1 VQRVLTTVAA
11 ESSEPRQREL
21 ARAYAEFVTAHD
33 DAARRD
39 CRPGHVTGSA
49 LVLTPD
55 RDQVLLTLHPKFG
68 LWLQLGGHCEPGDA
82 SIAGAALREAT
93 EESGI
98 AGLALLPDLPR
109 LDRHRVGCNG
119 GGWHYDVQLLAVAPP
134 DAHAVRSEESLD
146 LRWFPVD
153 RLPAETDDALRA
165 LVRYAGGA
173 SAATRACRPAAP
185 PGAAPPGAA
194 RPGR

>member
-1 VQRVLTTVAA
+1 MRRPTHTADDPLRTDVQRVLTEVAGA
-11 ESSEPRQREL
+11 AADAAQREL
-21 ARAYAEFVTAHD
+21 ARTYGTFVAGHV
-33 DAARRD
+33 DATSRG

-55 RDQVLLTLHPKFG
+55 RSQVLLTLHPKFG

-82 SIAGAALREAT
+82 SIAAVALREAT

-98 AGLALLPDLPR
+98 AGLCLLAALPR

-119 GGWHYDVQLLAVAPP
+119 GGWHYDVQFLAVAPTG
-134 DAHAVRSEESLD
+134 ARAVRSEESLD

-153 RLPAETDDALRA
+153 RLPADTDDALRA
-165 LVRYAGGA
+165 LVRYATG
-173 SAATRACRPAAP
+173 
-185 PGAAPPGAA
+185 
-194 RPGR
+194 